1 MIIRNAK
8 IEDSHDI
15 FEWRNDHLSFSMSVS
30 GKKVSLQEHN
40 EWFIDSLK
48 NPDKELYI
56 GFVDEQKIG
65 ICRFEFDKTTKTSE
79 VSINLNPIFRGKNLS
94 FQFLNQSINSFRKK
108 NNFELKATVKKSNI
122 ASIKIFERNGFVK
135 INSNKELIFYSN
147 NVST

>member
-15 FEWRNDHLSFSMSVS
+15 FKWRNDHYSFSMSVS

-40 EWFIDSLK
+40 EWFSKSLK

-56 GFVDEQKIG
+56 GFVDGQKIG

-94 FQFLNQSINSFRKK
+94 FKFLNQSIKNFKRK
-108 NNFELKATVKKSNI
+108 NNFGLKATVKKSNI